1 LHSVHE
7 AQDILPGE
15 RTTPRHWSAIA
26 SRSSNFAT
34 GAARAHTNGNGQGRK
49 TQPSECS
56 GTVWVWWTFPQRNPE
71 GYSVEDYTVAR
82 AVDEWI
88 EEREQDGIN
97 NVKAV
102 YLTKRLVAWCK
113 RNDIRHLGQIQTQAL
128 GHWRTT
134 EWEYAQGIQLP

>member
-1 LHSVHE
+1 MGLV
-7 AQDILPGE
+7 DIP
-15 RTTPRHWSAIA
+15 
-26 SRSSNFAT
+26 
-34 GAARAHTNGNGQGRK
+34 
-49 TQPSECS
+49 
-56 GTVWVWWTFPQRNPE
+56 PE
-71 GYSVEDYTVAR
+71 GYTVEDYTVER

-102 YLTKRLVAWCK
+102 YPTERLVAWCK